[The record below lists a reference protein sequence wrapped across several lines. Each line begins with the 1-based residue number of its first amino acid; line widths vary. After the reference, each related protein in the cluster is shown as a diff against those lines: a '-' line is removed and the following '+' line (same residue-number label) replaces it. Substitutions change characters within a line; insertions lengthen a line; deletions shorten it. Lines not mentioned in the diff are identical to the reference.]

1 VSMNTNV
8 YVALATSAENN
19 NTTLGTAI
27 LDNVSLST
35 TAIVPPVING
45 ASATT
50 GPIGSQVVI
59 TGSGFGT
66 SQGNSAVILNGVPA
80 TINTWSD
87 TSVTITIPTGAS
99 SGPLAVTVAPT
110 MNSSNPITF
119 TVTP

>member
-1 VSMNTNV
+1 MNTNV

-99 SGPLAVTVAPT
+99 SGPLAVAVAPT